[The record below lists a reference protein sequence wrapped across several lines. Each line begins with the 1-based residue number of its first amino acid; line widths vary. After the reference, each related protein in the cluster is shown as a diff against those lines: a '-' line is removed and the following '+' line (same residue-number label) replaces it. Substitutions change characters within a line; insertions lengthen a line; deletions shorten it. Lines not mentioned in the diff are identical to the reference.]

1 MKKIILVLSWL
12 IIFSFQSVSNAADT
26 NTFSK
31 NLCAIH
37 IGGNWAQNPTGFV
50 THPVEYIDFLHH
62 VNTDWVG
69 ISVALHVD
77 DSMDSTVERVYS
89 GVNIPTFSDA
99 DLKNT
104 IRFLKSNG
112 FNVYLTLA
120 FEIQEAERAQHPVA
134 RWQLGD
140 PSIPNEDHRIS
151 PDYWPWDVN
160 HPLHAQFVRKFW
172 ETYKDQAM
180 YYGRL
185 SEEEGVKMYSLG
197 TETERLFRTRAG
209 GYWPNHFKTELQ
221 TMVDSVRS
229 VFSGILTYDMHYGA
243 LTAIDFYGPG
253 SNYLWQDLKLDVIG
267 VSAYFPLF
275 ENAPPSVPT
284 VEQLE
289 FRWNDVFENHL
300 IPLQE
305 RNPQLPIVFLEYG
318 YVDDPASPFQP
329 AHNEF
334 NTKVF
339 TDNNSNGLD
348 DGEETQTNIHE
359 AFFNINEM
367 HSRLIKG
374 TFLWGHSISG
384 DDEWAQSF
392 GRMRTF
398 SIRQKLAEDVVRQ
411 RYDYYL
417 SLIQVKIDTTCALKN
432 DTVRVPV
439 HIAFP
444 SLKKY
449 QSIDIQLQYDQNYLN
464 FLSVDTLHSFA
475 GHSGLQFSYH
485 QDEKVYVHFG
495 SADNTIYG
503 SGIICGLNFSAREK
517 GFASI
522 TIDSVKT
529 NFTDDSLM
537 IQSGGVHIYSIDDVK
552 IEKQRTF
559 PTGDTTIVSGQGLNL
574 SIEIQNQSNFPA
586 NYSWYLNGE
595 QDSSSHTPTFIF
607 RKDRD
612 YSGKD
617 TVEVIVDNGY
627 YSLTHRWIL
636 TSIPY
641 TYPKILFDESH
652 NEYNTISF
660 ERAQQINPDHP
671 EWVYFGILKSK
682 IESDYIIDR
691 YETGIISTAVL
702 NNYDALIISAPLS
715 GFSTQETDDI
725 LSFVHDGGGL
735 FVLLDC
741 GFNSH
746 LQELL
751 SHFGIEQLEGV
762 IFDNVNGGNPEVTDF
777 IDYDDLA
784 TTEKFDMNWGSSL
797 LVSEPSVS
805 IAFSSNQSWR
815 DMNWNNAKDSNEP
828 YGPFTIMSVAK
839 YGNGRVSCI
848 SDNSFHDD
856 FVQSEN
862 SQNDELFLNTLK
874 WLTTNVNQIPAKV
887 SQIFIDVPESIM
899 LDQNYPNPCNPFT
912 TIRFQLP
919 ASSQIEINIY
929 NLLGQK
935 VRTLANGFYQTGSHA
950 IIWNGT
956 DNSGH
961 RVVSGVYIY
970 QLKSNS
976 YLCNKKLILLK

>member
-1 MKKIILVLSWL
+1 MKKIILTLSLL
-12 IIFSFQSVSNAADT
+12 IFFSYQSFCHATDNNA
-26 NTFSK
+26 FSK
-31 NLCAIH
+31 NLRAIH
-37 IGGNWAQNPTGFV
+37 IGGNWALNPTGFV
-50 THPVEYIDFLHH
+50 TQPAEYIDFLHH

-77 DSMDSTVERVYS
+77 DSMDSTVERIYS

-120 FEIQEAERAQHPVA
+120 FEIQEAEKAGHPVA

-140 PSIPNEDHRIS
+140 PSMPNEDPGIL

-185 SEEEGVKMYSLG
+185 AEEEGVKMYSLG

-209 GYWPNHFKTELQ
+209 GYWPNHFQAELQ
-221 TMVDSVRS
+221 TMVDSVRT
-229 VFSGILTYDMHYGA
+229 VFSGLLTYDMSFGA
-243 LTAIDFYGPG
+243 LTAINFYGPG

-284 VEQLE
+284 VELLE
-289 FRWNDVFENHL
+289 SKWNDVFENHL
-300 IPLQE
+300 LPLQE

-329 AHNEF
+329 AIHEF
-334 NTKVF
+334 KTKVF

-367 HSRLIKG
+367 HSRLVKG

-384 DDEWAQSF
+384 DQDWAQSF

-398 SIRQKLAEDVVRQ
+398 SIRLKLAEDIVRQ

-417 SLIQVKIDTTCALKN
+417 SLIQIKIDTACALEN

-439 HIAFP
+439 HIVFP

-449 QSIDIQLQYDQNYLN
+449 HLIDIQLQYDLNYLN
-464 FLSVDTLHSFA
+464 LLSVDTLRSFA
-475 GHSGLQFSYH
+475 GHSGLQFNYH
-485 QDEKVYVHFG
+485 QDEKVHMTFE
-495 SADNTIYG
+495 SADSNIYG
-503 SGIICGLNFSAREK
+503 SGILCRLNFTATGK
-517 GFASI
+517 GFANI
-522 TIDSVKT
+522 TIDSVAT

-537 IQSGGVHIYSIDDVK
+537 IQSGGVHIHSINDVK
-552 IEKQRTF
+552 IEKRRTF
-559 PTGDTTIVSGQGLNL
+559 PKGDTTIVSGQELKL

-586 NYSWYLNGE
+586 NYSWFLNGE
-595 QDSSSHTPTFIF
+595 QDSSSHTSTFIF
-607 RKDRD
+607 GKERD

-617 TVEVIVDNGY
+617 TIEVIVNNGY
-627 YSLTHRWIL
+627 CSLSHRWIIAN
-636 TSIPY
+636 IPY

-682 IESDYIIDR
+682 IEFDYIING
-691 YETGIISTAVL
+691 YEIGIITTDVL
-702 NNYDALIISAPLS
+702 NEFDALVISAPLS
-715 GFSTQETDDI
+715 GFSNQETDDI
-725 LSFVHDGGGL
+725 LSFVHNGGGL
-735 FVLLDC
+735 FILLDC

-751 SHFGIEQLEGV
+751 SHFGVEQPEGV

-777 IDYDDLA
+777 IEYDDLA
-784 TTEKFDMNWGSSL
+784 TTDKFDMNWGSSL
-797 LVSEPSVS
+797 LISEPSVS
-805 IAFSSNQSWR
+805 IAFSSSQSWR

-828 YGPFTIMSVAK
+828 NGPFTIMSVAK

-874 WLTTNVNQIPAKV
+874 WLTTNVNQIPANIR
-887 SQIFIDVPESIM
+887 QAIINNPQTI
-899 LDQNYPNPCNPFT
+899 LLAQNYPNPFNPVT
-912 TIRFQLP
+912 TIRYRL
-919 ASSQIEINIY
+919 STDSRVNLGIY
-929 NLLGQK
+929 NVLGQE
-935 VRTLANGFYQTGSHA
+935 VRTLVNTTQCAGENTV
-950 IIWNGT
+950 IWDGK
-956 DNSGH
+956 DQFGKDVNSGI
-961 RVVSGVYIY
+961 YICR
-970 QLKSNS
+970 LKADNQRISR
-976 YLCNKKLILLK
+976 KMLLVR